1 MLVSEVCVGV
11 TRQAEGG
18 GGFPRSSMCR
28 GPVAAKS
35 RACPQ
40 NVENCGVAGVWT
52 RSSYEAALAGGLEQ
66 AGLAEASCQLPTRV
80 NLAVRF

>member
-40 NVENCGVAGVWT
+40 NVENWT

-66 AGLAEASCQLPTRV
+66 AGLVEASCQLPTRV